1 MLYNIMDIKKY
12 IKKVLTNLGAKSS
25 LLRRRRLI
33 SLGSIVGRKAFA
45 NIAIYF
51 L

>member
-1 MLYNIMDIKKY
+1 MLYNIIDIKKY
-12 IKKVLTNLGAKSS
+12 IKKVLTNLGAKLS
-25 LLRRRRLI
+25 LLRRRRLV
-33 SLGSIVGRKAFA
+33 SLGGVAGREVFT

>member
-1 MLYNIMDIKKY
+1 MLYNIIDIKKY
-12 IKKVLTNLGAKSS
+12 IKKVLINLGAKSS
-25 LLRRRRLI
+25 LLKRRRLV
-33 SLGSIVGRKAFA
+33 SLGSIVGREAFT